1 MNFGQNVK
9 VKNQKYNWLFFHFAD
24 HNWFRIAKSIYR
36 VNYEFQTRM
45 LTETQFKVLLI
56 LFDNKGHAEWE
67 LAQDLGMEESNLNPR
82 LKGLLKKRFIIQGK
96 SRISGKPKKR
106 EGDYKEIP
114 YYLNKNLE
122 ILYALIREMV
132 ATNKVHDTGFP
143 FRVIKT
149 SNYIKSMRRIFKED
163 LNRCLVEASSEL
175 ISRSTAQIIEHQI
188 RHRIIIP
195 RNKKPA
201 DPLKFKDK
209 RVRSKKT
216 LKELELWYESY
227 SKRNQETK
235 LP

>member
-1 MNFGQNVK
+1 
-9 VKNQKYNWLFFHFAD
+9 
-24 HNWFRIAKSIYR
+24 
-36 VNYEFQTRM
+36 M

-82 LKGLLKKRFIIQGK
+82 LKGLLKKKFIIQGK
-96 SRISGKPKKR
+96 SRKSGKPRKR

-143 FRVIKT
+143 FRIIKT

-163 LNRCLVEASSEL
+163 LNKCLVEASSE
-175 ISRSTAQIIEHQI
+175 IYIQKWPCTMAPRIEI
-188 RHRIIIP
+188 LNI
-195 RNKKPA
+195 KKLLVEKPA

-227 SKRNQETK
+227 SKRSCDQETK
-235 LP
+235 LL